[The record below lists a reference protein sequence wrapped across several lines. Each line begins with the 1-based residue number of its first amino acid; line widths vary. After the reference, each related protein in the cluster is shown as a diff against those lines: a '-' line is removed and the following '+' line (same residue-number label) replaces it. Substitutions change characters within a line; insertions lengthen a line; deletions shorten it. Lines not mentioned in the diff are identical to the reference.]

1 VKAVHPIMAGWEAY
15 TQTRSPEMREKL
27 LVQYLPLVRRVAV
40 RMVGSLPR
48 SIRLDDLVSA
58 GVMGLLS
65 SLDNFDPTLGIKF
78 ETFAMNRIR
87 GAMVDSL
94 RELDWV
100 PRSVRQ
106 KARLLER
113 AVEELTQKLMR
124 VPEDGEIAEHLNISM
139 DEYLRMLDEVNVT
152 VLLSLDDSFPTQ
164 SGEGSTL
171 ADVTCDPSAPSH
183 QERVEEKELRELLVR
198 NLKSLPEQE
207 KLVLALYYY
216 EELTFKEIGD
226 VLRLTES
233 RVSQIHSKAVLQ
245 LRAAVRR
252 NVSL

>member
-1 VKAVHPIMAGWEAY
+1 VKAMNPVMAGWEAY

-27 LVQYLPLVRRVAV
+27 LLQYLPLVRRVAG

-48 SIRLDDLVSA
+48 SIRLDDLISA

-113 AVEELTQKLMR
+113 TIEELTQKFMR
-124 VPEDGEIAEHLNISM
+124 VPEDAEIAEHLNISL
-139 DEYLRMLDEVNVT
+139 DEYLHMLDEVNVT
-152 VLLSLDDSFPTQ
+152 VLLSLDDTFPTP
-164 SGEGSTL
+164 SGEGTTL
-171 ADVTCDPSAPSH
+171 GEVTSDSREPSH
-183 QERVEEKELRELLVR
+183 QERVEEKELRELLVS
-198 NLKSLPEQE
+198 NLKILPEQE
-207 KLVLALYYY
+207 KLVVALYYY

-245 LRAAVRR
+245 LRAAVRS
-252 NVSL
+252 NVNR

>member
-1 VKAVHPIMAGWEAY
+1 
-15 TQTRSPEMREKL
+15 
-27 LVQYLPLVRRVAV
+27 
-40 RMVGSLPR
+40 
-48 SIRLDDLVSA
+48 
-58 GVMGLLS
+58 MGLLS
-65 SLDNFDPTLGIKF
+65 SLDNFDPTLGVKF

-113 AVEELTQKLMR
+113 AIEELTQKLMR
-124 VPEDGEIAEHLNISM
+124 VPEDAEIAEHLNVSL

-152 VLLSLDDSFPTQ
+152 VLLSLDDTFPTQ

-171 ADVTCDPSAPSH
+171 GDVTSDASVPSH

-252 NVSL
+252 NANC

>member
-1 VKAVHPIMAGWEAY
+1 LKAVNPTVAGWEAY

-27 LVQYLPLVRRVAV
+27 LLQYLPLVRRVAS

-48 SIRLDDLVSA
+48 SVRLDDLVSA
-58 GVMGLLS
+58 GIMGLLS
-65 SLDNFDPTLGIKF
+65 SLDNFDPTMGTKF

-100 PRSVRQ
+100 PRSIRQ

-113 AVEELTQKLMR
+113 TMDELMQRLGR
-124 VPEDGEIAEHLNISM
+124 LPEDAEISAHLNMSLE
-139 DEYLRMLDEVNVT
+139 DYARLLEEVNVT
-152 VLLSLDDSFPTQ
+152 VLLSLDDTFPTQ
-164 SGEGSTL
+164 SGDSATL
-171 ADVTCDPSAPSH
+171 SDLAADSSAPSH
-183 QERVEEKELRELLVR
+183 QERVEEKELRELLVN

-233 RVSQIHSKAVLQ
+233 RVSQIHSKAVLK
-245 LRAAVRR
+245 LRAVVRR
-252 NVSL
+252 KMNR

>member
-1 VKAVHPIMAGWEAY
+1 MNPIMAGWEAY

-27 LVQYLPLVRRVAV
+27 LLQYLPLVRRVAG

-48 SIRLDDLVSA
+48 SIRLDDLISA

-113 AVEELTQKLMR
+113 TIEELTQKLMR
-124 VPEDGEIAEHLNISM
+124 VPEDAEIADHLSISL

-152 VLLSLDDSFPTQ
+152 VLLSLDDTFPTP
-164 SGEGSTL
+164 SGEGTTL
-171 ADVTCDPSAPSH
+171 GEVTTDASEPSH
-183 QERVEEKELRELLVR
+183 QERVEEKELRDLLVS
-198 NLKSLPEQE
+198 NLKILPEQE
-207 KLVLALYYY
+207 KLVVALYYY
-216 EELTFKEIGD
+216 EELTFKEIGE

-245 LRAAVRR
+245 LRAAVRSK
-252 NVSL
+252 VTC

>member
-1 VKAVHPIMAGWEAY
+1 MKAVHPITAGWEAY
-15 TQTRSPEMREKL
+15 TQCRSPEMREKL
-27 LVQYLPLVRRVAV
+27 LLQYLPLVRRVAG

-48 SIRLDDLVSA
+48 SIRLDDLISA

-87 GAMVDSL
+87 GSMVDSL

-113 AVEELTQKLMR
+113 AIEELTQKLMR
-124 VPEDGEIAEHLNISM
+124 VPEDAEIAEHLNVSL
-139 DEYLRMLDEVNVT
+139 DEYLHMLDEVNVT
-152 VLLSLDDSFPTQ
+152 VLLSLDDTFPTQ
-164 SGEGSTL
+164 GGEGSTL
-171 ADVTCDPSAPSH
+171 GDVTSDSSEPSH
-183 QERVEEKELRELLVR
+183 QERVEEKELRELLVS

-252 NVSL
+252 TVNR

>member
-1 VKAVHPIMAGWEAY
+1 MAGWEAY

-27 LVQYLPLVRRVAV
+27 LLQYLPLVRRVAG

-48 SIRLDDLVSA
+48 SIRLDDLISA

-113 AVEELTQKLMR
+113 AIEELTQKLMR
-124 VPEDGEIAEHLNISM
+124 VPEDAEIAEHLNVSL
-139 DEYLRMLDEVNVT
+139 DEYLHMLDEVNVT
-152 VLLSLDDSFPTQ
+152 VLLSLDDTFPTQ

-171 ADVTCDPSAPSH
+171 GDVTSDSSEPSH
-183 QERVEEKELRELLVR
+183 QERMEEKELRELLVR

-252 NVSL
+252 NANR

>member
-1 VKAVHPIMAGWEAY
+1 MNPIMAGWEAY

-27 LVQYLPLVRRVAV
+27 LLQYLPLVRRVAG

-48 SIRLDDLVSA
+48 SIRLDDLISA

-113 AVEELTQKLMR
+113 TIEELTQKLMR
-124 VPEDGEIAEHLNISM
+124 VPEDAEIAEHLNISL
-139 DEYLRMLDEVNVT
+139 DEYLHMLDEVNVT
-152 VLLSLDDSFPTQ
+152 VLLSLDDTFPTP
-164 SGEGSTL
+164 SGEGTTL
-171 ADVTCDPSAPSH
+171 GEVTTDSSEPSH
-183 QERVEEKELRELLVR
+183 QERVEEKELRELLVS
-198 NLKSLPEQE
+198 NLKILPEQE
-207 KLVLALYYY
+207 KLVVALYYY

-252 NVSL
+252 EVTC

>member
-1 VKAVHPIMAGWEAY
+1 MNPIMAGWEAY

-27 LVQYLPLVRRVAV
+27 LLQYLPLVRRVAG

-48 SIRLDDLVSA
+48 SIRLDDLISS

-113 AVEELTQKLMR
+113 TIEELTQKLMR
-124 VPEDGEIAEHLNISM
+124 VPEDAEIAEHLNISL

-152 VLLSLDDSFPTQ
+152 VLLSLDDTFPTP

-171 ADVTCDPSAPSH
+171 GEVTTDASEPSH
-183 QERVEEKELRELLVR
+183 QERVEEKELRELLVG
-198 NLKSLPEQE
+198 NLKILPEQE

-252 NVSL
+252 KVTD